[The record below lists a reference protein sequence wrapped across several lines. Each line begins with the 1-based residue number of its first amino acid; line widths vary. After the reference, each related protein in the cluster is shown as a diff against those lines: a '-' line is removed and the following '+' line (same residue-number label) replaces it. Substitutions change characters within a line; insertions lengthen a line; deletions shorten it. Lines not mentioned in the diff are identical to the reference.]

1 MHIPD
6 GFLDAK
12 TALTTAGLSAFG
24 LGSALRQAR
33 RHLPRRSV
41 PMLGLAAAFVFAAQ
55 MLNFPV
61 AAGTSGHLIGAVLV
75 AVLLGPAAAVI
86 VICAVLIVQCLLFA
100 DGGISALGANA
111 FNMALVG
118 SVGGYAIYAA
128 MHKVFP
134 GPRGRLAAVAFA
146 SWCATV
152 LAAVCCAGELAWSGT
167 VPWTA
172 VFPVMTGVHMLI
184 GLGEAAITAMV
195 IAALDRSGFAYR
207 QGGFSPRIGGMLVC
221 GSLLALGLALF
232 VGPFASTWPDG
243 LDKAA
248 SLLGFEH
255 RATSMS
261 APLARYLVPGIS
273 SPAVA
278 TALAGAV
285 GTVIALFC
293 SWWLASVLAPEPRGE
308 G

>member
-12 TALTTAGLSAFG
+12 AALATAGLSAAG
-24 LGSALRQAR
+24 LGTALRQAR
-33 RHLPRRSV
+33 LHLPRRSV
-41 PMLGLAAAFVFAAQ
+41 PMMGLAAAFVFAAQ

-61 AAGTSGHLIGAVLV
+61 AAGTSGHLVGAVLV

-86 VICAVLIVQCLLFA
+86 VVSAVLIVQCLLFA
-100 DGGISALGANA
+100 DGGLSALGANI

-118 SVGGYAIYAA
+118 SISGYAIYSA

-167 VPWTA
+167 VPWSA
-172 VFPVMTGVHMLI
+172 VLPAMAGVHMLI

-195 IAALDRSGFAYR
+195 IAALDRSGWAQSPAGSSLRPGGLAAY
-207 QGGFSPRIGGMLVC
+207 GL
-221 GSLLALGLALF
+221 LLALGLALF
-232 VGPFASTWPDG
+232 VVPFASPWPDG
-243 LDKAA
+243 LEK
-248 SLLGFEH
+248 
-255 RATSMS
+255 T
-261 APLARYLVPGIS
+261 
-273 SPAVA
+273 
-278 TALAGAV
+278 
-285 GTVIALFC
+285 
-293 SWWLASVLAPEPRGE
+293 ASVLGFAHKAADHPAAAAWAGCLGTATAFACAWGLAGWLAPARRSEVKR
-308 G
+308 